1 MYGTSTG
8 ELKIVIPAGSSRN
21 CPRLRSQDVLRNPT
35 GTFQSFSQFSVNFIS
50 LVHLERIRHPAR
62 FIAGNDV
69 PRAGTATSSG
79 RPLSRRHPLAFSR
92 HMHAAANTLRL
103 VESIRRYV
111 HGVMTLD
118 DLS

>member
-1 MYGTSTG
+1 MFY
-8 ELKIVIPAGSSRN
+8 VI
-21 CPRLRSQDVLRNPT
+21 RLVIFFYSDCLLDY
-35 GTFQSFSQFSVNFIS
+35 I

-111 HGVMTLD
+111 MTLH
-118 DLS
+118 DLVILHMTYEMVF

>member
-1 MYGTSTG
+1 MLFLLDRLVIVRDYDRKTFFVIQLVSSTNRK
-8 ELKIVIPAGSSRN
+8 ETYVI
-21 CPRLRSQDVLRNPT
+21 
-35 GTFQSFSQFSVNFIS
+35 F

-111 HGVMTLD
+111 MTLH
-118 DLS
+118 DLSISVT